1 MSWYSIDAVDGA
13 LQRTKNTLFEPFG
26 FWKWI
31 KLGIIILLLGGG
43 GGGGGSNFS
52 SPGQQNWGEE
62 FGLEPDFQA
71 FDEMVGQF
79 LQQYLLFILLGV
91 FFFIGL
97 ILLFS
102 YISNVMEFVFV
113 NSLVTDTVAF
123 WEYSRKYLRKGF
135 HLFIIRLVLGL
146 IFLVLIIAAML
157 PMILPV
163 LNSLN
168 TLENL
173 DVGMFLGGIAVF
185 LVVLFILAIIA
196 GIIQSFIN
204 LSIPLAMYQD
214 MGIIAAFRIVFGK
227 FREDWGQIIVYW
239 LIRIV
244 IRLVA
249 GIIVLIIALIVL
261 LVLLG
266 IFSLLGFGLYM
277 LLTAGAGLGVDDT
290 MFWVVMVPF
299 GLVLLIVII
308 IFALLVSV
316 PVPVFMKFHMLT
328 FLESWYPQ
336 SGIPFHERSTSEPQG
351 V

>member
-13 LQRTKNTLFEPFG
+13 LQRTKSTLFEPFS

-43 GGGGGSNFS
+43 GGGPNFGNI
-52 SPGQQNWGEE
+52 GQQYGGE
-62 FGLEPDFQA
+62 GPGWMQDFQG
-71 FDEMVGQF
+71 FGEMASQF
-79 LQQYLLFILLGV
+79 MQQYLLIIVLGV

-123 WEYSRKYLRKGF
+123 WEYSGKYLRKGF
-135 HLFIIRLVLGL
+135 HLFIIRFVLGL
-146 IFLVLIIAAML
+146 IFLVLIVAAML
-157 PMILPV
+157 PVILPV
-163 LNSLN
+163 LNSLDAI
-168 TLENL
+168 ENL
-173 DVGMFLGGIAVF
+173 NIGMFLGSIVMF
-185 LVVLFILAIIA
+185 LSVLFILAIIS

-204 LSIPLAMYQD
+204 LSIPLAMYKD
-214 MGIIAAFRIVFGK
+214 MGIIAAFRVVFGK
-227 FREDWGQIIVYW
+227 FRADWRQIIVYW
-239 LIRIV
+239 LIRFV

-249 GIIVLIIALIVL
+249 GIVVLLIALIVL

-277 LLTAGAGLGVDDT
+277 LLTSGAGLGTDNT
-290 MFWVVMVPF
+290 IFWVVMVPF
-299 GLVLLIVII
+299 GLVVLIVLI
-308 IFALLVSV
+308 IFALLISV
-316 PVPVFMKFHMLT
+316 PVPVFMKYHMLT
-328 FLESWYPQ
+328 FLESWYPE
-336 SGIPFHERSTSEPQG
+336 SGIPFNNRGIPEQLQ